1 LRRRIERAFDACAG
15 EIPLEKLRHACCD
28 VLLKEKQQAG
38 ASKSIL
44 RHIEQQASIL
54 EHMARSNLLKE
65 PDAAFVELGAGRG
78 MLSLALAQLFPAGL
92 FVLVDRAHTRGK
104 ADNSIGS
111 EAEGAEAKKRVV
123 RAKID
128 IRHLNLAGMDEIR
141 GKPVVCMSKHL
152 CGVATD
158 LSLRAIAQTL
168 PDTPASDPPA
178 PTPDVSVESVECGS
192 VALSISSAFSG
203 LAIALCC
210 HHVCAWQD
218 YINPEFFLAQGFTPH
233 EFELLTGMT
242 SWTTC
247 GMGLEGDAVEFTLGI
262 RYVTRSS
269 MLVLISCVAFTL
281 TLTPMTATSK
291 SDRAALGRKCKRI
304 LDAGRAA
311 YLAQFQLKTRLVH
324 YCEEEDS
331 LENCLLLAYRETS

>member
-1 LRRRIERAFDACAG
+1 MFLQLAIDFADLRARVERAFDACVG
-15 EIPLEKLRHACCD
+15 EIPLEKLHHPCCD
-28 VLLKEKQQAG
+28 ALLEEKKQAG

-54 EHMARSNLLKE
+54 EHMSRADLLKE
-65 PDAAFVELGAGRG
+65 SDAAFIELGAGRG
-78 MLSLALAQLFPAGL
+78 MLSLALAQLFPTGL

-104 ADNSIGS
+104 ADHSIGN
-111 EAEGAEAKKRVV
+111 EAERVEAKKRVV

-128 IRHLNLAGMDEIR
+128 IRHLNFAGMDEIS

-168 PDTPASDPPA
+168 PDFPSPNPPVSTASALPVDGESTTCACTP
-178 PTPDVSVESVECGS
+178 
-192 VALSISSAFSG
+192 SISPAFSG

-218 YINPEFFLAQGFTPH
+218 YINPEFFLAQGFNAQ

-262 RYVTRSS
+262 R
-269 MLVLISCVAFTL
+269 
-281 TLTPMTATSK
+281 
-291 SDRAALGRKCKRI
+291 
-304 LDAGRAA
+304 
-311 YLAQFQLKTRLVH
+311 
-324 YCEEEDS
+324 
-331 LENCLLLAYRETS
+331 